1 MKMRNGFV
9 SNSSSSSFIVISD
22 GPIFTGPISSD
33 LIIGEDGHCEFG
45 WEFERWYD
53 FESKLNFAYLQS
65 QHNNEWRQM
74 LLKVLRDRGA
84 INISSCLSE
93 DYGRD
98 GKKWAYI
105 DHQSSAWEGMN
116 TEMFDSEEQLIKF
129 LFCPQSYIQ
138 GGNDNV

>member
-1 MKMRNGFV
+1 MKYRQGFV
-9 SNSSSSSFIVISD
+9 SNSSSSSFIVIGD
-22 GPIFTGPISSD
+22 GSVSIRSLPVDF
-33 LIIGEDGHCEFG
+33 IIGEEGHCEFG
-45 WEFERWYD
+45 WDVDEWYD

-65 QHNNEWRQM
+65 THNYQWRQM

-84 INISSCLSE
+84 VNISCCLSE

-105 DHQSSAWEGMN
+105 DHQSAACEGMN
-116 TEMFDSEEQLIKF
+116 TEMFDSEEELIKF